1 MAYYFNRYPHHDIA
15 ICRCNANSLKDSC
28 FNEVIEALDD
38 FGTDYTSSTIPP
50 VIKDTNH
57 RITFHGI
64 GGSYVSRTR
73 SFKPTN
79 KLSLI
84 VVEETQQL
92 ANQQQLDQALSS
104 FVRHFDTTIPYH
116 KMLLGNN
123 PPTKQH

>member
-1 MAYYFNRYPHHDIA
+1 MSYYFNKYPHHDIA
-15 ICRCNANSLKDSC
+15 IGRCNANSLKDSC

-38 FGTDYTSSTIPP
+38 F
-50 VIKDTNH
+50 KDSRH

-64 GGSYVSRTR
+64 GGSDVSRTR

-84 VVEETQQL
+84 VIEETQQL

-104 FVRHFDTTIPYH
+104 FVRHLDTSIPYH
-116 KMLLGNN
+116 IMLLGNN
-123 PPTKQH
+123 PSTKQH